1 MPLNHIMRSD
11 VGLRNTFIAHAVE
24 NVELDTAVVALP
36 TGNGNLLG
44 VNALKGT
51 GGFSQCEGK

>member
-1 MPLNHIMRSD
+1 MRSD